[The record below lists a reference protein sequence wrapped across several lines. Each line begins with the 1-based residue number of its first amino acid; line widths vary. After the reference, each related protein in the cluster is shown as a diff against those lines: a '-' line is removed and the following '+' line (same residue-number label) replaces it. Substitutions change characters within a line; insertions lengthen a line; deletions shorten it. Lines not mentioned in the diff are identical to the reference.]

1 MRPQLEYC
9 IQVWGSQQRKDVEL
23 LERVQRR
30 AIKIIQ
36 GLECLCCKGRLK
48 EPSLFR
54 LQKRRLRGDQGD
66 LIEAFQYLKEICKH
80 EGNQLSK

>member
-30 AIKIIQ
+30 TMKMIK
-36 GLECLCCKGRLK
+36 GLEHYLYEDRLK
-48 EPSLFR
+48 DLGLFC
-54 LQKRRLRGDQGD
+54 LEKRRL
-66 LIEAFQYLKEICKH
+66 
-80 EGNQLSK
+80 

>member
-30 AIKIIQ
+30 TMKKIQ
-36 GLECLCCKGRLK
+36 GLEHYLYEDRLK
-48 EPSLFR
+48 DLGLFC
-54 LQKRRLRGDQGD
+54 LEKRRL
-66 LIEAFQYLKEICKH
+66 
-80 EGNQLSK
+80 